1 MSEIKLPDSL
11 KEVKKKDLKES
22 ARRIAN
28 CSISNEVQLTI
39 SYDRDDYI
47 FFNWGTDQFSLENNA
62 CLSMIGTLEFHKKIT
77 NEIIER
83 IKQYSIENMK

>member
-1 MSEIKLPDSL
+1 MSEIKLPESL
-11 KEVKKKDLKES
+11 KNVKKKDLKES

-28 CSISNEVQLTI
+28 CSISHEVQLNI
-39 SYDRDDYI
+39 SYDVDNYI
-47 FFNWGTDQFSLENNA
+47 FFNWGTEQFSLENNA
-62 CLSMIGTLEFHKKIT
+62 CLSMIGTLEFHKKMT